1 MTLSQNKD
9 FLCVSE
15 KKLSRLF
22 PAEQLYY
29 NTIRLT
35 VFQKSYPDF
44 FDKKYW
50 FYQLSS

>member
-1 MTLSQNKD
+1 MTLLQNKD

-22 PAEQLYY
+22 SAEQPYY
-29 NTIRLT
+29 NAIRFS

-44 FDKKYW
+44 FDEKYW